1 MLFQCLVFSRSAH
14 SLVKGLIEAHRVM
27 VFSKSTCPFCLLA
40 KDTLREAGL
49 RDFKVLEIEQ
59 RADAQEIQVP

>member
-1 MLFQCLVFSRSAH
+1 M
-14 SLVKGLIEAHRVM
+14 KGLIEAHRVM